1 MQDSAGVQG
10 NSTADVVTYLF
21 LLGVSY
27 CLGMYIALSY
37 WKPIIR
43 RGRLGTNFKE
53 HALTLSLFNRDK
65 DCYF

>member
-1 MQDSAGVQG
+1 MQSSAGISG
-10 NSTADVVTYLF
+10 NKSADVVTYLF

-27 CLGMYIALSY
+27 CLGMHIALSY

-43 RGRLGTNFKE
+43 SGRFGTNFKDRVG
-53 HALTLSLFNRDK
+53 LLKRDK